1 MSEALIYQNESGCE
15 LCGLAVG
22 LHPFTRGF
30 GGTEKSFCCLGCMN
44 VYAILLE
51 SGVIAAGQDVR
62 ETEVFKRSLALGLI
76 STGGAKTSHAA
87 PPIPADA
94 QTQEALLQVSGMWC
108 SSCAWLIEHALSG
121 ERGVVSAEAFFASDL
136 VKVKYCPQYLPP
148 NRIAERIAELGYKA
162 SEYTGENETADA
174 ANSERRDLLLRLG
187 IGGFLYLN
195 IMTLSMALYVGYFEQ
210 IADSVR
216 RFLPFVLMGLATP
229 VIFYSAMPILKLAW
243 RGLVNGV
250 VRMETLLGLGILAA
264 YVYSAAQ
271 AFIGGEHIYFD
282 TASAIVT
289 LVLAGKLIE
298 RNAKERTTRAVT
310 LLYRMMPKKVRLFIG
325 GEERFVAADALNV
338 NDVFIVKAGERI
350 PADGRIVE
358 GCSHADESL
367 LTGESTPVEKETG
380 STVVAGSV
388 NIGNVIQV
396 RATKVGGDTTLAQ
409 IIRLV
414 EHALGSKSSLERAVD
429 RVSRI
434 FVPAVIV
441 VALLTFLVCSL
452 GGFTNSGEALMRAIT
467 VLVIACPCALG
478 MATPLAVTS
487 AIGWASRQGILVSDS
502 RVLETIR
509 NVDTVIFDKT
519 GTVTEGNFDLLDIW
533 AAPDALPASPV
544 QFAAGA
550 QRVSDTAAQFSS
562 ALLTNSLR
570 HGGNAVVSSD
580 RRFAPI
586 NESLQLI
593 ASLERYSEHPLG
605 RAVVRQAVEQG
616 IEFQEAK
623 EVEVRKGL
631 GVTGRVA
638 GHQVFIG
645 NRRLAEE
652 QAMFIPEAAEL
663 RAQILESEGR
673 TVALFGWDGTV
684 KGSLAF
690 GDRLREDAATV
701 FAELKKRGIRTM
713 IVSGDA
719 HETTAW
725 TAAAVGADDFLAE
738 ALPDEKTAVI
748 EKLQAQGVTVAMI
761 GDGINDAPALA
772 QANLGIAIGSGADI
786 AMRAAAVVLMS
797 NSLGKLLEV
806 FDLANKTWRIVRQNL
821 FWAFFYNTLGI
832 SLAVVGVLNP
842 ILAAGAMLLSS
853 LSVIGNSMRLSREPK
868 KNF

>member
-1 MSEALIYQNESGCE
+1 
-15 LCGLAVG
+15 
-22 LHPFTRGF
+22 
-30 GGTEKSFCCLGCMN
+30 
-44 VYAILLE
+44 
-51 SGVIAAGQDVR
+51 
-62 ETEVFKRSLALGLI
+62 
-76 STGGAKTSHAA
+76 
-87 PPIPADA
+87 
-94 QTQEALLQVSGMWC
+94 
-108 SSCAWLIEHALSG
+108 
-121 ERGVVSAEAFFASDL
+121 
-136 VKVKYCPQYLPP
+136 
-148 NRIAERIAELGYKA
+148 
-162 SEYTGENETADA
+162 
-174 ANSERRDLLLRLG
+174 
-187 IGGFLYLN
+187 
-195 IMTLSMALYVGYFEQ
+195 
-210 IADSVR
+210 
-216 RFLPFVLMGLATP
+216 
-229 VIFYSAMPILKLAW
+229 
-243 RGLVNGV
+243 
-250 VRMETLLGLGILAA
+250 
-264 YVYSAAQ
+264 
-271 AFIGGEHIYFD
+271 
-282 TASAIVT
+282 
-289 LVLAGKLIE
+289 
-298 RNAKERTTRAVT
+298 
-310 LLYRMMPKKVRLFIG
+310 
-325 GEERFVAADALNV
+325 
-338 NDVFIVKAGERI
+338 
-350 PADGRIVE
+350 
-358 GCSHADESL
+358 
-367 LTGESTPVEKETG
+367 
-380 STVVAGSV
+380 
-388 NIGNVIQV
+388 
-396 RATKVGGDTTLAQ
+396 
-409 IIRLV
+409 
-414 EHALGSKSSLERAVD
+414 
-429 RVSRI
+429 
-434 FVPAVIV
+434 
-441 VALLTFLVCSL
+441 
-452 GGFTNSGEALMRAIT
+452 
-467 VLVIACPCALG
+467 
-478 MATPLAVTS
+478 
-487 AIGWASRQGILVSDS
+487 
-502 RVLETIR
+502 
-509 NVDTVIFDKT
+509 
-519 GTVTEGNFDLLDIW
+519 
-533 AAPDALPASPV
+533 
-544 QFAAGA
+544 
-550 QRVSDTAAQFSS
+550 SS

-570 HGGNAVVSSD
+570 PGGNAIVSSD
-580 RRFAPI
+580 RRFTPI
-586 NESLQLI
+586 NEFLQII

-623 EVEVRKGL
+623 EVEVHKGL

-638 GHQVFIG
+638 GRQVFIG
-645 NRRLAEE
+645 NRRLVEE